1 MQTQCPHCHTVFK
14 VSDEHLKMADGFV
27 RCGVCK
33 EVFNAIPDKAKAT
46 LQAHQERPSAK
57 DTTASQP
64 EKTTSQKAKDENR
77 DSGAV
82 NKTRFETDSITGRVQ
97 NKSSGNESV
106 PVNVNK
112 PIIDTTPS
120 NQPAQND
127 MFSAS
132 PDAAPPKAKPATSTT
147 TNIKSE
153 TKAEAAK
160 PETKEG
166 AAIKSTAAATEALA
180 TAKTDSKINEQD
192 IKPESAAIAKEPLKA
207 TSQSAAKAD
216 NLTSSTPAKT
226 ETLTRNAPDKPN
238 RKAENDLFSD
248 VQSKLIPDEFRIP
261 ELHNTYSIWQ
271 DLAWSVAIL
280 MLAASLFVEYA
291 WFNRNE
297 LVANPQLRPYITQF
311 CFITDCNTMD
321 LREPGQIEMTT
332 RNIYTHPNVRNALMI
347 SGTLINHAKFEQPYP
362 NILIDFSDVRGEV
375 IASRTFTPED
385 YLQIKATSLRPLAP
399 EIPVNFNIEIQD
411 PGKNAMTYEFSFL

>member
-14 VSDEHLKMADGFV
+14 VSDEHLKMANGFV

-33 EVFNAIPDKAKAT
+33 EVFNAIPGKAAN
-46 LQAHQERPSAK
+46 LQADQERPLPKEAP
-57 DTTASQP
+57 ANQP
-64 EKTTSQKAKDENR
+64 ETITRQKIKDDNR
-77 DSGAV
+77 DSGTTNTATA
-82 NKTRFETDSITGRVQ
+82 KTDSTDSKVQ
-97 NKSSGNESV
+97 SKASSNEGA
-106 PVNVNK
+106 PVNASR
-112 PIIDTTPS
+112 PTIEATPS
-120 NQPAQND
+120 ARPAQND
-127 MFSAS
+127 LFSAPS
-132 PDAAPPKAKPATSTT
+132 EKKPAQDKPATSTT
-147 TNIKSE
+147 ASIKPE
-153 TKAEAAK
+153 AKAETAK
-160 PETKEG
+160 PGPKEST
-166 AAIKSTAAATEALA
+166 AIKTAPAATEVAA
-180 TAKTDSKINEQD
+180 TAKTDHKINEPVT
-192 IKPESAAIAKEPLKA
+192 KTESAAIDKEPIKA
-207 TSQSAAKAD
+207 TSQSAVKAD
-216 NLTSSTPAKT
+216 NVISSAPVKT
-226 ETLTRNAPDKPN
+226 ETIARNTPDKPN
-238 RKAENDLFSD
+238 RKADDDLFSD

-261 ELHNTYSIWQ
+261 ELHNTYSIWR

-280 MLAASLFVEYA
+280 MLAASLFIEYA

-332 RNIYTHPNVRNALMI
+332 RNIYAHPNVRNALMI
-347 SGTLINHAKFEQPYP
+347 SGTLVNHAKFEQPYP

-411 PGKNAMTYEFSFL
+411 PGKNAQTYEFSFL